1 MIPIKMPTLEQQVA
15 QRLTRF
21 YILALTAVAVLSIT
35 GQVLIQESLED
46 TLNDAHVVNIAGRQ
60 RMLSQR
66 LSKMAILLT
75 NTDRFSE
82 EARFY
87 EKDFGET
94 LALWNKCHEGFLNG
108 KLQTEREVAV
118 KNSVKTNR
126 MLQELNPVFL
136 KLKSKMELILDK
148 RAFDKKQVLDEI
160 LADERLFLNKM
171 DNIVFQ
177 YDLESHE
184 RVNRV
189 RNIELF
195 LFFLTI
201 AILILEGL
209 LIFKPLAAYI
219 KKVIR
224 MLINSEEALQEKNQ
238 ELSISNQKLIET
250 QKDLLRITEEKYEL
264 MRKEDNVRSSALMEG
279 QEEERRRLSREL
291 HDGIGQMLTGLKLH
305 SEKLKSLPFADDK
318 QRKTFETH
326 RKLIEETIE
335 ATRMVSF
342 NLMPPILTDFGLGAA
357 IRLLAEHTS
366 QTSDIKVLFESNYG
380 KTRLN
385 ANLEVNLYRI
395 AQEAL
400 NNMVKHA
407 RATEAKVVLQKSKAE
422 IELSISDNGVGFEE
436 KKIRKEKSINNGLS
450 NMQTRVRLL
459 GGQIKIQ
466 TKSTKGTQITVKIPD
481 QNGKQ
486 N

>member
-1 MIPIKMPTLEQQVA
+1 MPTLEEKVA
-15 QRLTRF
+15 QRLTRL
-21 YILALTAVAVLSIT
+21 YILALTTVAILSIA

-87 EKDFGET
+87 EKDFIET
-94 LALWNKCHEGFLNG
+94 LALWSKCHNGFLEG
-108 KLQTEREVAV
+108 KLQTEREVSV
-118 KNSVKTNR
+118 KNSAKTR
-126 MLQELNPVFL
+126 LMLNELNPVFQ
-136 KLKSKMELILDK
+136 KIKSLLELILSK
-148 RAFDKKQVLDEI
+148 QPFDKKLVLDEI
-160 LADERLFLNKM
+160 LTNERLFLDKM
-171 DNIVFQ
+171 DSIVFQ

-189 RNIELF
+189 RSIELF

-201 AILILEGL
+201 AILLQEGL

-238 ELSISNQKLIET
+238 ELIISNQKLVET
-250 QKDLLRITEEKYEL
+250 QKDLIKITEEKFEL
-264 MRKEDNVRSSALMEG
+264 IRQEDNVRSSALMEG

-291 HDGIGQMLTGLKLH
+291 HDGIGQMLTGIKLN
-305 SEKLKSLPFADDK
+305 SEKLKDLPFANDK

-326 RKLIEETIE
+326 SKLIEETIQ
-335 ATRMVSF
+335 ATRVVSF

-357 IRLLAEHTS
+357 IRLLTEDTT
-366 QTSDIKVLFESNYG
+366 QTSDIKVSFESNYG
-380 KTRLN
+380 QTRLN
-385 ANLEVNLYRI
+385 PNLEVNLYRI
-395 AQEAL
+395 TQEAL
-400 NNMVKHA
+400 NNIVKHSKA
-407 RATEAKVVLQKSKAE
+407 SEATVILQKNKSE
-422 IELSISDNGVGFEE
+422 IELTISDNGVGFDETNI
-436 KKIRKEKSINNGLS
+436 KKEKSINNGLA

-459 GGQIKIQ
+459 GGHIDIQ
-466 TKSTKGTQITVKIPD
+466 TKSTKGTRIIVKTP
-481 QNGKQ
+481 N
-486 N
+486 

>member
-1 MIPIKMPTLEQQVA
+1 MPTLEQQVT
-15 QRLTRF
+15 QRLTKL

-82 EARFY
+82 EAKFY
-87 EKDFGET
+87 QKDFGET
-94 LALWNKCHEGFLNG
+94 LALWSKCHEGFMNG
-108 KLQTEREVAV
+108 KLEVEREVAI
-118 KNSVKTNR
+118 KNSPATIR
-126 MLQELNPVFL
+126 MLNELNPVFL
-136 KLKSKMELILDK
+136 KIKNQMDLIQTHQTI
-148 RAFDKKQVLDEI
+148 DKKQVLNEI
-160 LADERLFLNKM
+160 LRNERLFLNQM
-171 DNIVFQ
+171 DSIVFQ

-189 RNIELF
+189 RSIELF

-201 AILILEGL
+201 GILLLEGL
-209 LIFKPLAAYI
+209 LIFKPLADYI

-224 MLINSEEALQEKNQ
+224 MLTNSEEALQEKNQ
-238 ELSISNQKLIET
+238 ELSISNQKLIEA
-250 QKDLLRITEEKYEL
+250 QKDIVKITEEKYEL
-264 MRKEDNVRSSALMEG
+264 VRKEDNVRSSALMQG

-305 SEKLKSLPFADDK
+305 SEKLKSLPFANDK
-318 QRKTFETH
+318 QRKTFEEH
-326 RKLIEETIE
+326 NKLIEETIE

-357 IRLLAEHTS
+357 IRLLTEHTTK
-366 QTSDIKVLFESNYG
+366 TSDIQVSFDSNYG
-380 KTRLN
+380 QTRLN
-385 ANLEVNLYRI
+385 GNLEVNLYRI

-400 NNMVKHA
+400 NNMVKHSK
-407 RATEAKVVLQKSKAE
+407 ATEANVVLQKTQAG
-422 IELSISDNGVGFEE
+422 IELHISDNGIGFDE
-436 KKIRKEKSINNGLS
+436 KNTKKEKNIHNGLP

-459 GGQIKIQ
+459 GGQMTIQ
-466 TKSTKGTQITVKIPD
+466 AKSTKGTQITVKIP
-481 QNGKQ
+481 N
-486 N
+486 

>member
-1 MIPIKMPTLEQQVA
+1 MPTLEQQVA

-21 YILALTAVAVLSIT
+21 YILALTAVAVLSIA
-35 GQVLIQESLED
+35 GQVLIQQSLKD

-82 EARFY
+82 EAKFY
-87 EKDFGET
+87 QKDFGET
-94 LALWNKCHEGFLNG
+94 LALWSKCHEGLLQG
-108 KLQTEREVAV
+108 KLEIEREVAV
-118 KNSVKTNR
+118 KNSPKITQ
-126 MLQELNPVFL
+126 MLHEVNPVFQ
-136 KLKSKMELILDK
+136 KIKTQMELILNNQ
-148 RAFDKKQVLDEI
+148 AFDKKQVLDEI
-160 LADERLFLNKM
+160 LANERLFLNKM
-171 DNIVFQ
+171 DSIVFQ

-189 RNIELF
+189 RSIELF

-201 AILILEGL
+201 SILLLEGL

-250 QKDLLRITEEKYEL
+250 QKDLVKITEEKYEL
-264 MRKEDNVRSSALMEG
+264 VRKEDNVRSIALMEG

-305 SEKLKSLPFADDK
+305 SEKLKSMPFANDK

-326 RKLIEETIE
+326 SKLIEETIE

-357 IRLLAEHTS
+357 IRLLTEYTT
-366 QTSDIKVLFESNYG
+366 QTSDIQVSFESNYG
-380 KTRLN
+380 QTRLN
-385 ANLEVNLYRI
+385 SNLEVNLYRI

-400 NNMVKHA
+400 NNMVKHSK
-407 RATEAKVVLQKSKAE
+407 ATEAKVVLQKNKSE

-436 KKIRKEKSINNGLS
+436 KNVKKETLINNGLP

-459 GGQIKIQ
+459 GGHMHIQ
-466 TKSTKGTQITVKIPD
+466 AKSTKGTQITVKIP
-481 QNGKQ
+481 N
-486 N
+486 

>member
-1 MIPIKMPTLEQQVA
+1 MPTLEQQVA

-87 EKDFGET
+87 KKDFYET
-94 LALWNKCHEGFLNG
+94 LALWSKCHEGLLKG
-108 KLQTEREVAV
+108 KLQTEREVSV
-118 KNSVKTNR
+118 KNSAKTR
-126 MLQELNPVFL
+126 QMLNELNPVFL
-136 KLKSKMELILDK
+136 HLKSKMELILNNQP
-148 RAFDKKQVLDEI
+148 FDKKLVLDDI
-160 LADERLFLNKM
+160 LANERLFLNKM
-171 DNIVFQ
+171 DSIVFQ

-189 RNIELF
+189 RSIELF

-201 AILILEGL
+201 AILLLEGL

-238 ELSISNQKLIET
+238 ELSISNQKLVET
-250 QKDLLRITEEKYEL
+250 QKDLLKITEEKYEL
-264 MRKEDNVRSSALMEG
+264 MRQEDNVRSSALMEG

-326 RKLIEETIE
+326 SKLIEETIE

-357 IRLLAEHTS
+357 IRLLTEYTT
-366 QTSDIKVLFESNYG
+366 QTSDIQVSYESNYG
-380 KTRLN
+380 QTRLN
-385 ANLEVNLYRI
+385 ASLEVNLYRI

-400 NNMVKHA
+400 NNMVKHSK
-407 RATEAKVVLQKSKAE
+407 ATEASVVLQKNKSE
-422 IELSISDNGVGFEE
+422 IELTISDNGVGFDE
-436 KKIRKEKSINNGLS
+436 KNIRKEKSSNNGLS

-459 GGQIKIQ
+459 GGHIHIQ
-466 TKSTKGTQITVKIPD
+466 TKSTKGTRITVKIP
-481 QNGKQ
+481 N
-486 N
+486 

>member
-1 MIPIKMPTLEQQVA
+1 MILIQMPTLEQQVA
-15 QRLTRF
+15 QRLTRL
-21 YILALTAVAVLSIT
+21 YILALTAVALLSIT

-94 LALWNKCHEGFLNG
+94 LALWSKCHKGFLEG
-108 KLQTEREVAV
+108 KLQTEREVSV
-118 KNSVKTNR
+118 KNSAKTR
-126 MLQELNPVFL
+126 LMLNELNPVFQ
-136 KLKSKMELILDK
+136 KIKSLMELILSNQ
-148 RAFDKKQVLDEI
+148 AFDKKLVLNEI
-160 LADERLFLNKM
+160 LANERLFLNKM
-171 DNIVFQ
+171 DSIVFQ

-189 RNIELF
+189 RSIELF

-201 AILILEGL
+201 AILLLEGL

-238 ELSISNQKLIET
+238 ELSISNQKLVET
-250 QKDLLRITEEKYEL
+250 QKDLLKITEEKFEL
-264 MRKEDNVRSSALMEG
+264 IRQEDNVRSSALMEG

-291 HDGIGQMLTGLKLH
+291 HDGIGQMLTGIKLH
-305 SEKLKSLPFADDK
+305 SEKLKDLPFANDK

-326 RKLIEETIE
+326 SKLIEETIE
-335 ATRMVSF
+335 ATRVVSF

-357 IRLLAEHTS
+357 IRLLTEHTT
-366 QTSDIKVLFESNYG
+366 QTSDIQVSFESNYG
-380 KTRLN
+380 QTRLN

-400 NNMVKHA
+400 NNMVKHSKA
-407 RATEAKVVLQKSKAE
+407 SEATVILQKNKSE
-422 IELSISDNGVGFEE
+422 IELTISDNGVGFDE
-436 KKIRKEKSINNGLS
+436 KNIKKERSINNGLA

-459 GGQIKIQ
+459 GGHIHIQ
-466 TKSTKGTQITVKIPD
+466 TKSTKGTRITVKIP
-481 QNGKQ
+481 N
-486 N
+486 

>member
-1 MIPIKMPTLEQQVA
+1 MLTLEQQVT
-15 QRLTRF
+15 QRLTRL
-21 YILALTAVAVLSIT
+21 YILALTAVAILSIA

-87 EKDFGET
+87 QKDFGET
-94 LALWNKCHEGFLNG
+94 LALWSKCHEGFLKG
-108 KLQTEREVAV
+108 KLEVEREVGV
-118 KNSVKTNR
+118 KNSSKINQ
-126 MLQELNPVFL
+126 MLHELNPVFL
-136 KLKSKMELILDK
+136 KIKTQLELILNHQ
-148 RAFDKKQVLDEI
+148 ASDKKKVLEEI
-160 LADERLFLNKM
+160 LTNERLFLNKM
-171 DNIVFQ
+171 DLIVFQ

-195 LFFLTI
+195 LFVLTI
-201 AILILEGL
+201 SILLLEGL

-219 KKVIR
+219 KEVISK
-224 MLINSEEALQEKNQ
+224 LINSEEALQQKNQ
-238 ELSISNQKLIET
+238 ELSISNQKLTEM
-250 QKDLLRITEEKYEL
+250 QRDLVKITEEKYEL
-264 MRKEDNVRSSALMEG
+264 VRKEDNVRSSALMEG

-291 HDGIGQMLTGLKLH
+291 HDGIGQMLTGLRLH
-305 SEKLKSLPFADDK
+305 SEKLKSLPFANDK
-318 QRKTFETH
+318 QRKTFEEH
-326 RKLIEETIE
+326 SKLIEETIE

-357 IRLLAEHTS
+357 IRLLTEYTS
-366 QTSDIKVLFESNYG
+366 QTSNIQVSYESNYG
-380 KTRLN
+380 QTRLN
-385 ANLEVNLYRI
+385 SNLEVNLYRI

-400 NNMVKHA
+400 NNMIKHSK
-407 RATEAKVVLQKSKAE
+407 ATEAKVVLKKNKAD
-422 IELSISDNGVGFEE
+422 IELNISDNGVGFDE
-436 KKIRKEKSINNGLS
+436 KYVKKETIINNGLP

-459 GGQIKIQ
+459 GGQMDIQ
-466 TKSTKGTQITVKIPD
+466 AKSAKGTRITVKIP
-481 QNGKQ
+481 N
-486 N
+486 

>member
-1 MIPIKMPTLEQQVA
+1 MPTLEEKVA
-15 QRLTRF
+15 QRLTRL
-21 YILALTAVAVLSIT
+21 YILALTTVAILSIA

-87 EKDFGET
+87 EKDFIET
-94 LALWNKCHEGFLNG
+94 LALWSKCHNGFLEG
-108 KLQTEREVAV
+108 KLQTEREVSV
-118 KNSVKTNR
+118 KNSAKTR
-126 MLQELNPVFL
+126 LMLNELNPVFQ
-136 KLKSKMELILDK
+136 KIKSLLELILSK
-148 RAFDKKQVLDEI
+148 QAFDKKLVLDEI
-160 LADERLFLNKM
+160 LTNERLFLDKM
-171 DNIVFQ
+171 DSIVFQ

-189 RNIELF
+189 RSIELF

-201 AILILEGL
+201 AILLQEGL
-209 LIFKPLAAYI
+209 LIFKPLAVYI

-238 ELSISNQKLIET
+238 ELIISNQKLVET
-250 QKDLLRITEEKYEL
+250 QKDLIKITEEKFEL
-264 MRKEDNVRSSALMEG
+264 IRQEDNVRSSALMEG

-291 HDGIGQMLTGLKLH
+291 HDGIGQMLTGIKLN
-305 SEKLKSLPFADDK
+305 SEKLKDLPFANDK

-326 RKLIEETIE
+326 SKLIEETIQ
-335 ATRMVSF
+335 ATRVVSF

-357 IRLLAEHTS
+357 IRLLTEDTT
-366 QTSDIKVLFESNYG
+366 QTSDIKVSFESNYG
-380 KTRLN
+380 QTRLN
-385 ANLEVNLYRI
+385 PNLEVNLYRI
-395 AQEAL
+395 TQEAL
-400 NNMVKHA
+400 NNIVKHSKA
-407 RATEAKVVLQKSKAE
+407 SEATVILQKNKSE
-422 IELSISDNGVGFEE
+422 IELTISDNGVGFDETNI
-436 KKIRKEKSINNGLS
+436 KKEKSINNGLA

-459 GGQIKIQ
+459 GGHIDIQ
-466 TKSTKGTQITVKIPD
+466 TKSTKGTRIIVKTP
-481 QNGKQ
+481 N
-486 N
+486 